1 MTTGYCYL
9 HLQVDLSS
17 LCSAAHHDK
26 TLTFPD
32 VQFTLLITLVG
43 GMLGSLVFS
52 GESMSVLV
60 VKLVRYIYRLRDLDR
75 RRDRRTRKIG
85 PLTYGV

>member
-1 MTTGYCYL
+1 MTTDYCY
-9 HLQVDLSS
+9 LQVDLSS

-43 GMLGSLVFS
+43 GMLGSVIFS

-60 VKLVRYIYRLRDLDR
+60 VRLVRYIYRLRDLDR
-75 RRDRRTRKIG
+75 RRERRSRKIG
-85 PLTYGV
+85 PLTSGV